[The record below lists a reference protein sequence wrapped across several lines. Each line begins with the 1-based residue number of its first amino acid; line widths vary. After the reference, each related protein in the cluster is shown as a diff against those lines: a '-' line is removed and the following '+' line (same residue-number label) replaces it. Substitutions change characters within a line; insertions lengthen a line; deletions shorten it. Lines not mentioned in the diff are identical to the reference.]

1 MSRKGF
7 FQTTQAMDE
16 ADVRRF
22 YEEGMSQNAR

>member
-22 YEEGMSQNAR
+22 YEEGMS